1 LSLVIVNSMKKYFLC
16 LLLVCLL
23 TGTQTFSQF
32 SAGIGSGSAFEAA
45 SVTYEAYSGGSG
57 DGYSLIGTPI
67 SFALFFGGNGDGF
80 SIIEA
85 TINYPSYLGGTGDG
99 FGEKDYAF
107 NYASFFAG
115 TDDGFSFTELIP
127 FNLVINAGDGD
138 GFAMA
143 TVSTNTDFLKAGT
156 GDGHAMASMAYIYS
170 VFSNAGDGDGFSLA
184 DNNLFTGGNGD
195 GFSFVSYA
203 PAAANFIAGSGDGH
217 SSTNASASYSLF
229 NSGDGD
235 GYSDISTEV
244 RFIELLSNIIG
255 FYCAGSQ
262 VELSYYAPLSFN
274 PGNVFQLQLSDPTGS
289 FNAPTGIGSLQ
300 SITSGTVS
308 GIIPRTSLGGNQ
320 FKARII
326 ATQPGANSSPTDSIF
341 TVVAVQ
347 TFYADN
353 DVDTYGNINDTIRE
367 CIPFTGYIAD
377 STDCNDANPSVHPF
391 ATEICSDDDDDC
403 DGQIDESLDCSAN
416 LGLTVLIEGYYLGG
430 GMMYA
435 ALQDTLHPLNCDTVE
450 VSLASA
456 SPPYAIIQSVT
467 NVIQTNGFGT
477 FNFTGAIQGRSYFIV
492 IRHRNSLE
500 TWSKQPLAFN
510 LPFKT
515 FNFSAP

>member
-1 LSLVIVNSMKKYFLC
+1 M
-16 LLLVCLL
+16 CLL
-23 TGTQTFSQF
+23 TGTQAFSQF
-32 SAGIGSGSAFEAA
+32 SAGIGSGSAFATA
-45 SVTYEAYSGGSG
+45 SITYEAYSGGIG
-57 DGYSLIGTPI
+57 DGHDFDISPI
-67 SFALFFGGNGDGF
+67 SYSAYNSGIGDGF
-80 SIIEA
+80 DGNDVAIS
-85 TINYPSYLGGTGDG
+85 YPSFIGGNDDG
-99 FGEKDYAF
+99 FSVNDYAF
-107 NYASFFAG
+107 SYPSFFAG

-127 FNLVINAGDGD
+127 FHLVINAGDGD

-143 TVSTNTDFLKAGT
+143 TVNTNALILKAGT

-195 GFSFVSYA
+195 GFALGSYS
-203 PAAANFIAGSGDGH
+203 PATANFNAGSGDGH
-217 SSTNASASYSLF
+217 AIGNTYASYSLF
-229 NSGDGD
+229 AGGAGD

-244 RFIELLSNIIG
+244 QFIKLLSNIK
-255 FYCAGSQ
+255 GSFCTGSS
-262 VELSYYAPLSFN
+262 VSIAYYAPLAFN
-274 PGNVFQLQLSDPTGS
+274 PGNVFQLQISDPAGS

-300 SITSGTVS
+300 SISSGTVS

-326 ATQPGANSSPTDSIF
+326 ATQPGAKSSPSDSAF

-367 CIPFTGYIAD
+367 CTPFAGYIAD
-377 STDCNDANPSVHPF
+377 NTDCNDANSLVHPF

-403 DGQIDESLDCSAN
+403 DGQVDENLDCSAN

-456 SPPYAIIQSVT
+456 SPPYNIIQGVT

-477 FNFTGAIQGRSYFIV
+477 FHFTGAIQGRSYFIV
-492 IRHRNSLE
+492 IRHRNSME
-500 TWSKQPLAFN
+500 TWSKHPLAFN